1 MSFELIKLKLF
12 PETIAEATADII
24 AVETSAYEKYLLPK
38 YKRNY
43 NLFGVISIFNSNF
56 FFLLFRL
63 STNRSEFACSTLD
76 EKTIKEL
83 L

>member
-1 MSFELIKLKLF
+1 MPFKLIKLKLF
-12 PETIAEATADII
+12 PEIIAEVIADII
-24 AVETSAYEKYLLPK
+24 AVETSAYEKYLK

-43 NLFGVISIFNSNF
+43 NLFGVISIFNNNF
-56 FFLLFRL
+56 FFLLFRF
-63 STNRSEFACSTLD
+63 NRREFACSTLD